1 MPITLPFA
9 LCLHTPSM
17 WMAINFYVGNAVR
30 LDKSIFSK
38 MMLQLIH
45 LEGEPG
51 HLIMCDAKDCPFSFH
66 FVCAGMSKEFIPE
79 GACCYFDH
87 NNCLGKILPHPGRL
101 IQATGF
107 VQNIHLNILLVPCS
121 GTSLGSLSCVASP
134 STIQPF
140 KDPFLRFLTA

>member
-9 LCLHTPSM
+9 LYLQTLSM

-66 FVCAGMSKEFIPE
+66 FVCAGMSKDFIPE
-79 GACCYFDH
+79 GVCCCFD
-87 NNCLGKILPHPGRL
+87 NNNSLDVLEKCCLTLAVLFRRL
-101 IQATGF
+101 
-107 VQNIHLNILLVPCS
+107 VLS
-121 GTSLGSLSCVASP
+121 RTS
-134 STIQPF
+134 I
-140 KDPFLRFLTA
+140 